1 MNLRLAIKTLEMIAL
16 AIGLVAGPGA
26 TSDAADRDL
35 ATSAVG
41 ILRKHCHRCHGL
53 EFKVPGYDVLN
64 RARLVAARDDENP
77 YISPGKLDESELW
90 ARFDEMPPKGPKPTA
105 AERSVIKD
113 WILAGAPFPV
123 VAVTRDFVDDQAV
136 QTAIRDH
143 LRAQDRSDRPYQ
155 RYFTLANL
163 HNNRKVSD
171 EELCLARA
179 GVSKMV
185 NSLSRKPLIVVPTA
199 IGPGQTVLAIDIR
212 KLGWDHSRVWMRLL
226 KEYPYGLKFTNHRDP
241 VFREV
246 ALEIESLLGPDVPL
260 ADIRAD
266 WFLDTA
272 GRPDIYDAI
281 LDLPKSA
288 QELERSLRVDTERD
302 FRTDSLRRAG
312 FTKSG
317 VSRQMRIVDRHDSE
331 LGYYWKSYDFRK
343 TDEAV
348 NLFNFPL
355 GPVFANNP
363 FPDQAFIHAGGELI
377 FSLPNRLQAYML
389 VNRAGQKLKEG
400 PIDIV
405 FDANDSSGS
414 STIISGMSC
423 MGCHRNGM
431 ILFQDRIREGAAVA
445 DEPRRKVERLFP
457 VDSEMTT
464 MLKRDEAQ
472 FLRALDLAIG
482 PFLRVGDDKDKPA
495 RDFREP
501 IIPIA
506 KIYQNDL
513 DLTAAAAELSIKDG
527 ATLLA
532 LIKANPRLQRLGMAD
547 LIKEGGA
554 INRAEWATAGKG
566 TSAFQQVCSE
576 IERGTPLIVYQ
587 RD

>member
-1 MNLRLAIKTLEMIAL
+1 MLKTLEILAL
-16 AIGLVAGPGA
+16 AIGLVAGKGP
-26 TSDAADRDL
+26 AASADEGNL
-35 ATSAVG
+35 AASAVG
-41 ILRKHCHRCHGL
+41 ILRKYCYRCHGL

-64 RARLVAARDDENP
+64 RTRLVAARDGENP
-77 YISPGKLDESELW
+77 YISPGKLGESELW

-123 VAVTRDFVDDQAV
+123 ISATREFVDDKAV

-143 LRAQDRSDRPYQ
+143 LRTQDRFDRPYQ
-155 RYFTLANL
+155 RYFTIANL
-163 HNNRKVSD
+163 HNNPKISD
-171 EELCLARA
+171 EELGLARA

-185 NSLSRKPLIVVPTA
+185 NSLSRKPSIAVPSA
-199 IGPGQTVLAIDIR
+199 IGPGQTVLALDIR
-212 KLGWDHSRVWMRLL
+212 KLGWNNSRVWMLL
-226 KEYPYGLKFTNHRDP
+226 LSEYPYGLKFTNQRDRE
-241 VFREV
+241 FRDA

-272 GRPDIYDAI
+272 GRPEIYDAI
-281 LDLPKSA
+281 LELPNSA
-288 QELERSLRVDTERD
+288 QELEKSLRIDTEHD
-302 FRTDSLRRAG
+302 FRSDALRRAG

-317 VSRQMRIVDRHDSE
+317 VSRQMRVVDRHDSE
-331 LGYYWKSYDFRK
+331 LGHYWKSYDFKK
-343 TDEAV
+343 TDRAV

-355 GPVFANNP
+355 GPVFATNP
-363 FPDQAFIHAGGELI
+363 FPDQAFTHAGGELI
-377 FSLPNRLQAYML
+377 FSLPNRLQGYML
-389 VNRAGQKLKEG
+389 VNRAGQKIKEG
-400 PIDIV
+400 PADIV
-405 FDANDSSGS
+405 FDANDSAGS
-414 STIISGMSC
+414 STIVSGMSC

-431 ILFQDRIREGAAVA
+431 ILFRDRIREGAAVA

-457 VDSEMTT
+457 DDAEMTAI
-464 MLKRDEAQ
+464 LKRDEAQ
-472 FLRALDLAIG
+472 FLQALDLAVG
-482 PFLRVGDDKDKPA
+482 PFLRVGADKDKPA

-506 KIYQNDL
+506 RIYQNDL
-513 DLTAAAAELSIKDG
+513 DVASAAAELNIKDVT
-527 ATLLA
+527 TLLA

-547 LIKEGGA
+547 LMKEGGA
-554 INRAEWATAGKG
+554 INRAEWGTAGNG

-576 IERGTPLIVYQ
+576 LERGTPRNVVYQ